1 MVVHM
6 MVFLAEKY
14 ARKYRIRNC
23 RESTR
28 EPETL
33 VERQARITLPYVA
46 VEYIRSVEI
55 EVNVDY
61 D

>member
-6 MVFLAEKY
+6 MAYLAEKY
-14 ARKYRIRNC
+14 ARKHRIRKC
-23 RESTR
+23 RENTR
-28 EPETL
+28 EPE
-33 VERQARITLPYVA
+33 RITLPYVA

>member
-1 MVVHM
+1 MSQ
-6 MVFLAEKY
+6 K
-14 ARKYRIRNC
+14 II
-23 RESTR
+23 
-28 EPETL
+28 

-55 EVNVDY
+55 KVNVYY

>member
-1 MVVHM
+1 MSQ
-6 MVFLAEKY
+6 
-14 ARKYRIRNC
+14 RII
-23 RESTR
+23 
-28 EPETL
+28 
-33 VERQARITLPYVA
+33 VERQARIILSYVA

>member
-1 MVVHM
+1 MSQ
-6 MVFLAEKY
+6 
-14 ARKYRIRNC
+14 RII
-23 RESTR
+23 
-28 EPETL
+28 

-55 EVNVDY
+55 KVNVDY